1 MPVNRALAPQKTLK
15 MKLVTAA
22 IIIINNHVLL
32 TRRKKG
38 QKLEGYWEFPGG
50 KIEKNETPQSCL
62 ERELYEELNV
72 KAKAGKTIA
81 ESVYEYSHGSIKL
94 IGIET
99 ILLSDQL
106 KLSVHDKAK
115 WVLLKDVTNFNL
127 APADIPIAKILT
139 KRDLIS

>member
-1 MPVNRALAPQKTLK
+1 

-50 KIEKNETPQSCL
+50 KIEANETPQSCL
-62 ERELYEELNV
+62 ERELYEELSV
-72 KAKAGKTIA
+72 KAKAGKIIA

-99 ILLSDQL
+99 VLLSDQMQ
-106 KLSVHDKAK
+106 LSVHDKAK
-115 WVLLKDVTNFNL
+115 WVLLKDVTNFKL
-127 APADIPIAKILT
+127 APADIPIAKMLT
-139 KRDLIS
+139 KRDQI